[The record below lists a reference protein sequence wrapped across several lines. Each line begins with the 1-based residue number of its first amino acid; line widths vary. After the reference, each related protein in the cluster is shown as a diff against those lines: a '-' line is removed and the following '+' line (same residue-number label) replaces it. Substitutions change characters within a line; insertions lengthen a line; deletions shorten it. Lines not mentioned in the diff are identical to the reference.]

1 MLMIKVAASPTEIT
15 FTSDELIVSKTD
27 RNSNITYANRTFM
40 KVSNFSEDALIGKP
54 HNMIRHPDMPK
65 GVFYGLWKTL
75 KTENEFF
82 GFVKN
87 ITADGNYYWVFANI
101 TPDYVNG
108 EVVGYYSVRRTAPKQ
123 ALQTIE
129 SLYQKMLTFESNDKS
144 SNVGE
149 HSWAWLMKHIQD
161 TMGIKYNQAI
171 LSLYQDNQE

>member
-1 MLMIKVAASPTEIT
+1 MIKVASDPIEIT
-15 FTSDELIVSKTD
+15 FMSDELIVSKTD

-40 KVSNFSEDALIGKP
+40 KISNFSEDALLGKP

-65 GVFYGLWKTL
+65 GVFHGLWKTL
-75 KTENEFF
+75 KTESEFF

-101 TPDYVNG
+101 TPDYFKG
-108 EVVGYYSVRRTAPKQ
+108 EVIGFYSVRRKAPEQ
-123 ALQTIE
+123 AIRTIE
-129 SLYQKMLTFESNDKS
+129 TLYQKMLTVECNDKS

-149 HSWAWLMKHIQD
+149 HSWEWLMKHLQY
-161 TMGIKYNQAI
+161 TMGMNYNQAV